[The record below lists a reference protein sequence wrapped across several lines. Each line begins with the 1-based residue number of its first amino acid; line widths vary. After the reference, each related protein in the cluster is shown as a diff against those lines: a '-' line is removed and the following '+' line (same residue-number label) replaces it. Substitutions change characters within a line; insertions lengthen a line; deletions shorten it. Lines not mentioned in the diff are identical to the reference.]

1 MLISEKSPMIYTV
14 EDCLEIMT
22 GYSEILVSPP
32 FELLE
37 RDKKILQSIAS
48 KTFKGVGLTD
58 RQLVVV
64 KKILLSNYAL
74 QFVDRGIDLFK
85 SLEQLRGPLREL
97 DRSTFIKI
105 KKVSDV
111 PQLNQVINR
120 GNFGIEH
127 KVIMLRFPFNM
138 SYARLVN
145 DIKKK
150 FSYDSRYLNY
160 DNHYLFPYEEK
171 YVYHL
176 VHSFKSKIKDIDP
189 ELITAY
195 EKICAIKEN
204 SNQYIPGIYDYEI
217 RNVPQEFVN
226 FLHQDIGVPSKEN
239 LYLYKDRCKA
249 LSLEHLDQNAVQES
263 LQSIDLL
270 SQKIASRNSFIV
282 NINREKWTLDQV
294 IRSLHTLH
302 RFPLLVI
309 LNEKNALDDYHEIFV
324 KLRLLYPSSA
334 HAVMFRL
341 PNNGAKNIEFNQRVT
356 EDRTNNSIDENTKI
370 VYINHKRVPKP
381 LIKSSWQA
389 RAAISVRSER
399 EHNQVQN
406 FLEQYD
412 LIIQYDREESPWN
425 MWHHEME
432 II

>member
-1 MLISEKSPMIYTV
+1 MLISEKLPMIYTV

-58 RQLVVV
+58 KQLAVV

-74 QFVDRGIDLFK
+74 QFIDRGIDLFK

-111 PQLNQVINR
+111 PQLNEVINR
-120 GNFGIEH
+120 GNFGNEH
-127 KVIMLRFPFNM
+127 KVIILRFPFNM

-176 VHSFKSKIKDIDP
+176 VHSFQSKIKDIDP

-195 EKICAIKEN
+195 DKICKIKEN

-249 LSLEHLDQNAVQES
+249 LSLEHLDQTAVQES
-263 LQSIDLL
+263 LKSIDIL

-302 RFPLLVI
+302 RFPLLVV

-341 PNNGAKNIEFNQRVT
+341 PNQGVKNIEFNQRVT

-381 LIKSSWQA
+381 LIKSRWQA
-389 RAAISVRSER
+389 RAVISVRSER

-406 FLEQYD
+406 FLEPYD